1 MILKTFRKKVPVTC
15 RTQILVMQQTDLFL
29 EVMEEDNLSGI
40 TYNINSFRP
49 GQNGRHFA
57 NKYFRCIFCEW
68 KVFYFIKIS
77 LKFVAKGPINN
88 NLVLV

>member
-1 MILKTFRKKVPVTC
+1 MILKTFRKKVRVTC

-57 NKYFRCIFCEW
+57 NNILDAFSWMKSFL
-68 KVFYFIKIS
+68 FY
-77 LKFVAKGPINN
+77 
-88 NLVLV
+88 